1 MGIGEWGDQRD
12 LFVANRHPA
21 GAELLDNATH
31 MDRIPHQDRITQ
43 ETQATR
49 LVHHLLIVPGLK
61 RALIRKKEPA
71 SQLMAELPPV
81 ELALDLMT
89 EVHVLDIAQDMEG
102 LEHAAQGSQGLG
114 QPF

>member
-1 MGIGEWGDQRD
+1 MGIGEWGEQRD
-12 LFVANRHPA
+12 LLVANRHPA

-81 ELALDLMT
+81 ELALDLMA
-89 EVHVLDIAQDMEG
+89 EVHVLDIAQDIWSV
-102 LEHAAQGSQGLG
+102 LSTRPKAVRAL
-114 QPF
+114 